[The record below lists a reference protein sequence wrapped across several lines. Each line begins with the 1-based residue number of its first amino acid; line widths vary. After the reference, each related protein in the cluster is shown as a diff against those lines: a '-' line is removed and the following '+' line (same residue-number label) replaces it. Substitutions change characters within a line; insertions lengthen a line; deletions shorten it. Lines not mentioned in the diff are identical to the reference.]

1 MSRENVELAQQ
12 AFDAFNRRDLGAFLA
27 LMDADVEAGSRLVA
41 MEGGYQGHDGLRRW
55 WQNVLDAIPDYTLET
70 VEVRELRDLTVTT
83 LRTRGHGADSDTP
96 IEDTV
101 WVVVDWHDKKVV
113 RWRVLS
119 TQAEAL
125 EAAGLSE

>member
-1 MSRENVELAQQ
+1 MSQGNGELAQQ

-41 MEGGYQGHDGLRRW
+41 MEGGYHGHDGIRQW
-55 WQNVLDAIPDYTLET
+55 WQNLLDTIPDYTLET
-70 VEVRELRDLTVTT
+70 VEARDLGHQTLTT

-96 IEDTV
+96 VEDTV
-101 WVVVDWHDKKVV
+101 WVVVDWRDKKVV

-119 TQAEAL
+119 TEAEAL
-125 EAAGLSE
+125 EAVGLSG

>member
-1 MSRENVELAQQ
+1 MSLENLELAQR

-41 MEGGYQGHDGLRRW
+41 MEGGYHGHDGIRRW
-55 WQNVLDAIPDYTLET
+55 WQNLLDAIPDYTLET
-70 VEVRELRDLTVTT
+70 VEARELGDLTLTT

-101 WVVVDWHDKKVV
+101 WVVVDWRDEKVV

-119 TQAEAL
+119 VEAEAL
-125 EAAGLSE
+125 EAAGLLG